1 MNYEQFKQL
10 AENKTVEEIIKIIR
24 KADELKV
31 KNTYYNTYT
40 IYTKDNVAIAREGSV
55 NNAKAPLRLIGEGR
69 ALSIEAKQAKK
80 ANAELRQQTKE
91 NATDLIGKTIWGKEI
106 INAEIEGEE
115 IKITI
120 AGGKTYG
127 FKNINKLNSLIK

>member
-10 AENKTVEEIIKIIR
+10 AENKTVEEIIKIINSNP
-24 KADELKV
+24 ENLNL

-40 IYTKDNVAIAREGSV
+40 IFTEDNVAIAKGGSV
-55 NNAKAPLRLIGEGR
+55 DNAQAPMRLTSNSY
-69 ALSIEAKQAKK
+69 ALSIEAKEAEK
-80 ANAELRQQTKE
+80 AAQQTKE
-91 NATDLIGKTIWGKEI
+91 NATDFIGKTIWGKEI
-106 INAEIEGEE
+106 INAEVEADE

-127 FKNINKLNSLIK
+127 FKNINKLNSLVK

>member
-10 AENKTVEEIIKIIR
+10 AENKTVEEIIKIINSNP
-24 KADELKV
+24 ENLNL

-40 IYTKDNVAIAREGSV
+40 IFTEDNVAIAKSGSV
-55 NNAKAPLRLIGEGR
+55 DNAQAPMRLTSNSY
-69 ALSIEAKQAKK
+69 ALSIEAKEAEK
-80 ANAELRQQTKE
+80 AAQQTKE
-91 NATDLIGKTIWGKEI
+91 NVTDFIGKTIWGKEI
-106 INAEIEGEE
+106 INAEVEGEE

-127 FKNINKLNSLIK
+127 FKNINKLNSLVK